1 MTFPHTNPLSMAR
14 EAQQMAKGATG
25 REAEVF
31 QKVALIS
38 MCTVAVASGMQVL
51 LHLWR
56 ELNRQE
62 KGHSR

>member
-1 MTFPHTNPLSMAR
+1 VTFNHSNPLFLA
-14 EAQQMAKGATG
+14 EKAQQMAKGANG
-25 REAEVF
+25 RESEVF